1 MHYFVISSRGINFDT
16 TAKMLNFCKSM
27 DELKLTCQICDLH
40 WKVLGGNWN
49 GRILIHTETE
59 KGLTVDSEP
68 IAKRQG

>member
-1 MHYFVISSRGINFDT
+1 
-16 TAKMLNFCKSM
+16 MLNFCKSM